1 MTKTDVPPHEPP
13 GAHDE
18 AVAEQRQAM
27 FRLLLVV
34 LAGVFAAY
42 ALGIV
47 KATAV
52 ILAVVV
58 MIMLHELGH
67 FATAKWSGM
76 KVTEYFLGFGPRLWS
91 IRRGETEYG
100 IKALPLGGYVKIV
113 GMHNL
118 DELQD
123 PADEPRTYRQKSYPR
138 RLSVAVAGTFMH
150 FVIAF
155 VLLIVLHSS
164 IGLIRYDR
172 EPLLEVG
179 EISRLEGGGP
189 SPAERAGF
197 EVGDRIVTVD
207 GQALEDWDALP
218 AYIQA
223 RPETPIDF
231 VIERDGRTQSI
242 SVVPARQLRQRV
254 NSDGEPTGRR
264 EQVGFIGVAPA
275 FPVEKIGF
283 LESIPRSF
291 GDLGLLSRETFK
303 ALGQLLSFEGLE
315 SYGEQ
320 LTSGRGPTEPQED
333 QPRFLSPVGL
343 ARVASQAADNGLR
356 QVLMLLISINIFVG
370 IFNMFPMLPFD
381 GGHVAIATYEAIRS
395 KIAGRRYFAD
405 VAKLLPVTYMVFLA
419 LMFLAVTSLYLD
431 IARPLNLQ

>member
-1 MTKTDVPPHEPP
+1 
-13 GAHDE
+13 
-18 AVAEQRQAM
+18 VAEQRQAM
-27 FRLLLVV
+27 FRLLLV
-34 LAGVFAAY
+34 LMAGVFAAY

-52 ILAVVV
+52 ILAVVI

-76 KVTEYFLGFGPRLWS
+76 KVTEFFLGFGPRLWS
-91 IRRGETEYG
+91 VRRGETEYG
-100 IKALPLGGYVKIV
+100 IKALPLGGYVKII

-118 DELQD
+118 DEVAD

-155 VLLIVLHSS
+155 LLLIVLHSS
-164 IGLIRYDR
+164 VGLIRYDE
-172 EPLLEVG
+172 EPLRQIG
-179 EISRLEGGGP
+179 EISRLEDDGP
-189 SPAERAGF
+189 SPAEKAGF

-207 GQALEDWDALP
+207 GEALDDWDSLP
-218 AYIQA
+218 SYIQE
-223 RPETPIDF
+223 RPGEPIEF
-231 VIERDGRTQSI
+231 VVERDGERRTI
-242 SVVPARQLRQRV
+242 TVVPARQVRERV
-254 NSDGEPTGRR
+254 DSDGRPTGRR
-264 EQVGFIGVAPA
+264 EEVGFIGVAPA
-275 FPVEKIGF
+275 FPVEKTG
-283 LESIPRSF
+283 LVESIPRSF
-291 GDLGLLSRETFK
+291 GDLGVLSRETFK
-303 ALGQLLSFEGLE
+303 ALGQLLSFDGLQ

-320 LTSGRGPTEPQED
+320 LTSGRGPTEPSED

-356 QVLMLLISINIFVG
+356 QVLILLVSINIFVG

-395 KIAGRRYFAD
+395 RIAGRRYFAD